1 MASKFSITDICPGEQ
16 QQHII
21 EENRTPQ
28 RGNKSFCDDGDPEVS
43 SSVQSVASSST
54 ASTTSSLI
62 QSNDEIEDDKRS
74 NSGGENESEDV
85 EGEGGDNSNLEDGRP
100 RFSYNALIAMALRES
115 KTGKLTLNG
124 IYEYIMDKYPFY
136 RSNKRGWQNSIRHN
150 LSLNKIFLKIPRSY
164 DDPGKG
170 NYWTLDESYENEIS
184 IGDSTGKLRRR
195 STNNRTR
202 YDIFNPFKNAA
213 LNRSAR
219 FQPYSTSQLPPN
231 SLNLSHMQFNG
242 FQNPLLFQ
250 SANFAMAAAAAANAL
265 STVSTTPQMPPMTMP
280 QTLQIPPSSMSFP
293 TTTTCGSSQ
302 MPHPLFV
309 FSPSMTDEL
318 LRLCVPKEQKPI
330 I

>member
-16 QQHII
+16 QHHII
-21 EENRTPQ
+21 EEGTTPQ

-62 QSNDEIEDDKRS
+62 QSNDEVEDDKRS
-74 NSGGENESEDV
+74 NSGGENEVEDV
-85 EGEGGDNSNLEDGRP
+85 EGESGDNNLEDGRP

-202 YDIFNPFKNAA
+202 YDVFNPFKNAA
-213 LNRSAR
+213 LNRSTR
-219 FQPYSTSQLPPN
+219 FQPFSTSHLPPN

-293 TTTTCGSSQ
+293 TTTTCGTSQ